1 MPARINPTREA
12 IADIRK
18 VREYLEK
25 KQLPNAPVYG
35 VVVFTKPEPRVTLS
49 ARDPVVPPTHLQ
61 TLVTNL
67 RPNYLAKDRIDA
79 PTVVQIVRVLYGE

>member
-12 IADIRK
+12 VDDIRK

-25 KQLPNAPVYG
+25 QQIPNAPVYG
-35 VVVFTKPEPRVTLS
+35 VVVFTQPEQRVPLS
-49 ARDPVVPPTHLQ
+49 ARDPVVPPSHLQ
-61 TLVTNL
+61 SLIDNL

-79 PTVVQIVRVLYGE
+79 PLVVQIVRALYGE